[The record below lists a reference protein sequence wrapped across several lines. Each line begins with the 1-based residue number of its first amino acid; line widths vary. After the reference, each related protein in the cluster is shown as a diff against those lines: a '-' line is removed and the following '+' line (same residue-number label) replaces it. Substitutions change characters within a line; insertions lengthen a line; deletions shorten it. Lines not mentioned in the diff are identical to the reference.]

1 MKTIQLFFLLLF
13 SISLS
18 AQQNSQ
24 ITGAWSFQNVHEQ
37 EKLDSTSVKMLDML
51 FGNMTLAFNSEGNY
65 RATIM
70 GEVDN
75 GSWNLQGSGKDLI
88 LKSNNGETHN
98 FEVIDLS
105 ENQMTL
111 KLSKGAM
118 VFKKTGEAPELL
130 RNSDLSDN
138 KYVKITSEEISRK
151 WYLKRKESPGKSQAQ
166 IDMLSSMI
174 AGAYFD
180 FREDRTFEVHIMNMT
195 EKGDWKL
202 GDDQS
207 SVITMKDGSS
217 KEWNIHS
224 ISENELVLYPGNSE
238 EKWIF
243 ATTE

>member
-13 SISLS
+13 SISLN
-18 AQQNSQ
+18 AQQNAQ
-24 ITGAWSFQNVHEQ
+24 ISGSWSFKSVHEQ
-37 EKLDSTSVKMLDML
+37 EKLDSTSLKMLDML
-51 FGNMTLAFNSEGNY
+51 FGNMTMAFNTRGSY
-65 RATIM
+65 RATLM

-75 GSWNLQGSGKDLI
+75 GSWSYRESDKALI
-88 LKSNNGETHN
+88 LKSNTGETHN

-105 ENQMTL
+105 ENRMTL

-118 VFKKTGEAPELL
+118 VFKKTGEAP
-130 RNSDLSDN
+130 DL
-138 KYVKITSEEISRK
+138 KGTSEFSEKKKVKVTSGDISKK

-166 IDMLSSMI
+166 IELLSSMI

-180 FREDRTFEVHIMNMT
+180 FRKDRTFEVHIMNMSET
-195 EKGDWKL
+195 GDWKL
-202 GDDQS
+202 SDDES

-224 ISENELVLYPGNSE
+224 ISENELVLFPGNSE

-243 ATTE
+243 SNVK

>member
-1 MKTIQLFFLLLF
+1 MKTIQVLFIFF
-13 SISLS
+13 SFSVYG
-18 AQQNSQ
+18 QQST
-24 ITGAWSFQNVHEQ
+24 ILPGKWSFEKVYEQ

-51 FGNMTLAFNSEGNY
+51 FGNMTLAFNSEGSY

-75 GSWNLQGSGKDLI
+75 GTWSYRESAMALI
-88 LKSNNGETHN
+88 LKSNSGDIHN

-118 VFKKTGEAPELL
+118 VFKKSGEAP
-130 RNSDLSDN
+130 DL
-138 KYVKITSEEISRK
+138 KETSELSEKEKVKVTSGDISKK
-151 WYLKRKESPGKSQAQ
+151 WYLKRKESPGKSQEQ
-166 IDMLSSMI
+166 IDLLSSMI

-180 FREDRTFEVHIMNMT
+180 FRKDSTFEVHIMNMT
-195 EKGDWKL
+195 ETGDWKL
-202 GDDQS
+202 SDDES

-224 ISENELVLYPGNSE
+224 ISENELVLFPGNSE

-243 ATTE
+243 SNVK

>member
-1 MKTIQLFFLLLF
+1 MRTIQLFFLLLF
-13 SISLS
+13 SVSLN
-18 AQQNSQ
+18 AQQNAE
-24 ITGAWSFQNVHEQ
+24 ITGAWSFQNVYEQ

-65 RATIM
+65 QASIL
-70 GEVDN
+70 GEVDK
-75 GSWNLQGSGKDLI
+75 GSWNLQESALI
-88 LKSNNGETHN
+88 LKSNTGDTHN
-98 FEVIDLS
+98 FKVIELS
-105 ENQMTL
+105 EDLLTL
-111 KLSKGAM
+111 KLSKGTM
-118 VFKKTGEAPELL
+118 VFKKTGAAPEIMGA
-130 RNSDLSDN
+130 SDISEEKN
-138 KYVKITSEEISRK
+138 VKITSGDIAKK
-151 WYLKRKESPGKSQAQ
+151 WFLKRKESPGKSQAQ

-195 EKGDWKL
+195 ETGNWKL
-202 GDDQS
+202 GEDKS